1 MTKTEASVELK
12 PIEQLAERVRSLID
26 VLGTT
31 REELGTTRE
40 ELKLAL
46 DDNTRLSGE
55 VEELRGRL
63 QAAEEQQET
72 QTRELQA
79 ERDEIGEHV
88 TRMLEQIEQIE
99 ELRL

>member
-1 MTKTEASVELK
+1 MTKTEAPVELK

-31 REELGTTRE
+31 RD

-46 DDNTRLSGE
+46 DENTRLSSE

-63 QAAEEQQET
+63 QNAEEQQEAQT
-72 QTRELQA
+72 QEHES
-79 ERDEIGEHV
+79 ERDEIRERI
-88 TRMLEQIEQIE
+88 TKMLEQIEDIS
-99 ELRL
+99 L